1 MNIVKAQALAKDMQI
16 PDLQKYANG
25 FDPRIIPPWLAAGEI
40 QAKMDLNK
48 RLQMMQGAAQGEQP
62 SVKEQIEQ
70 KAGLV
75 AADAMKQQQA
85 QQQMT
90 GQMGQQPGPA
100 PEGVPQPEPQP
111 EPQMPQMMARGG
123 LASVPVNFDFAGGG
137 IVAFDKG
144 GPTGGKPLDEKA
156 QAAINEAQRSGDRN
170 AMLMTLK
177 KLGAAGYDIA
187 TLIPRAL
194 MGVTEDVSNTRLG
207 RALGADFKLPQSAY
221 GGDRESMTP
230 MMDRVRRQEEGG
242 LPAASA
248 ASADTQPP
256 KEAPRLPVS
265 EAQATMQAGPQ
276 AAVPAGLPAALEQKR
291 PVVRPPEPAQR
302 PPQAAQQPARS
313 DTSPYFAEADRYLKE
328 EIKAPT
334 AQGIIDEQNALSP
347 EAMREAAMKKRFED
361 QRARADQERD
371 AYEKSKP
378 SGLDELIRM
387 LGKAGQYKGL
397 SGMAPAYTTIEKEK
411 RAADLE
417 AKKRY
422 NDTLTAVEGRQY
434 EGAKELFGA
443 RTGAMKDA
451 NRSYQ
456 DRLKSRTET
465 YASLAGVD
473 QRRMDEALNRLNQIQ
488 LQQMRM
494 AQSAAEASRPGEGE
508 RFAAKYLGLIA
519 EGKVKDAEAYKDA
532 YLLGKK
538 GEPKED
544 TFTKELVKK
553 QIEIASSALP
563 DDMKTKQL
571 AGLKALQQQQTG
583 VSTAPPNGKVPPPPP
598 GFKLN

>member
-70 KAGLV
+70 KAGLM

-85 QQQMT
+85 QQQMA

-100 PEGVPQPEPQP
+100 PEGIPQPEGQPEPQP

-144 GPTGGKPLDEKA
+144 GEVDSARAREKA
-156 QAAINEAQRSGDRN
+156 AIAALRAYGLEKMRADPEGFKQAQEMAQEAKAAARAAEAAYAQEMSG
-170 AMLMTLK
+170 
-177 KLGAAGYDIA
+177 
-187 TLIPRAL
+187 
-194 MGVTEDVSNTRLG
+194 S
-207 RALGADFKLPQSAY
+207 GADRPATS
-221 GGDRESMTP
+221 
-230 MMDRVRRQEEGG
+230 RQDVGAVKG
-242 LPAASA
+242 LQ
-248 ASADTQPP
+248 QPP
-256 KEAPRLPVS
+256 EPRPVQRLPVS

-276 AAVPAGLPAALEQKR
+276 AAVPAGLPEALARKKAEAQAAPPP
-291 PVVRPPEPAQR
+291 PVQR
-302 PPQAAQQPARS
+302 PPQAAQPMQPARS

-334 AQGIIDEQNALSP
+334 AQGIIAEQNALSP
-347 EAMREAAMKKRFED
+347 AAMQEAAMQKRVED

-397 SGMAPAYTTIEKEK
+397 SGMAPAYTAIENEK
-411 RAADLE
+411 RAADLA

-422 NDTLTAVEGRQY
+422 NDTLTAVEGREY
-434 EGAKELFGA
+434 EGAKELFSS

-465 YASLAGVD
+465 YAQLAGVD

-488 LQQMRM
+488 LQQMRQ

-519 EGKVKDAEAYKDA
+519 EGKAKDAEAYKDA

-544 TFTKELVKK
+544 TLARELAKKEV
-553 QIEIASSALP
+553 EIAASAMP
-563 DDMKTKQL
+563 PEMKAQQM
-571 AGLKALQQQQTG
+571 AGLKALKQQQGGGTG
-583 VSTAPPNGKVPPPPP
+583 GVTTKAQYDALPKGATYTAPDGTTRVK
-598 GFKLN
+598 G

>member
-70 KAGLV
+70 KAGLM

-85 QQQMT
+85 QQQMA

-100 PEGVPQPEPQP
+100 PEGVPQPEAQP
-111 EPQMPQMMARGG
+111 EPQMPQMPQMMARGG

-137 IVAFDKG
+137 IVAFQG
-144 GPTGGKPLDEKA
+144 GGDTMGTSSSSDQDLARQASELSSAERSRAKILEELERKA
-156 QAAINEAQRSGDRN
+156 EFLERAGAPQAAAVRAQLEQFKASGATSLPATQPAQSRPAQR
-170 AMLMTLK
+170 
-177 KLGAAGYDIA
+177 
-187 TLIPRAL
+187 P
-194 MGVTEDVSNTRLG
+194 
-207 RALGADFKLPQSAY
+207 
-221 GGDRESMTP
+221 
-230 MMDRVRRQEEGG
+230 
-242 LPAASA
+242 
-248 ASADTQPP
+248 
-256 KEAPRLPVS
+256 PVS
-265 EAQATMQAGPQ
+265 EAQATMRAGPQ
-276 AAVPAGLPAALEQKR
+276 AAVPAGLPEALARKKAEAQAA
-291 PVVRPPEPAQR
+291 PPPAQR
-302 PPQAAQQPARS
+302 PPQAAQPMQSARS

-334 AQGIIDEQNALSP
+334 PQGIIAEQNALSP
-347 EAMREAAMKKRFED
+347 AAMQEAAMQKRFEE

-397 SGMAPAYTTIEKEK
+397 SGMAPAYTAIENEK
-411 RAADLE
+411 RAADLA

-422 NDTLTAVEGRQY
+422 NDTLTAVEGREY
-434 EGAKELFGA
+434 EGAKELFSS

-465 YASLAGVD
+465 YAQLAGVD
-473 QRRMDEALNRLNQIQ
+473 QRRMDEALNRLNNIQ
-488 LQQMRM
+488 LQQMRQ

-544 TFTKELVKK
+544 TLTRKIAEKEV
-553 QIEIASSALP
+553 EIAASAMP
-563 DDMKTKQL
+563 PEMKAQQM
-571 AGLKALQQQQTG
+571 AGLEALKRQQTG
-583 VSTAPPNGKVPPPPP
+583 VSSAAPNGKVPPPPP